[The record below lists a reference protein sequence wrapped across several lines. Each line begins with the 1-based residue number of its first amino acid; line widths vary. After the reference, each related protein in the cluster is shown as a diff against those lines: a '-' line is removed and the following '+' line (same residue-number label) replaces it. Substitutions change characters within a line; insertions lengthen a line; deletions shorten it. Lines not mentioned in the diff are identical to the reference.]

1 MDKKKL
7 EVVLEVLN
15 NVSIRYSETAQYI
28 KENMKKV
35 SKKENLTVE
44 KVFRFVVFVLMIG
57 L

>member
-7 EVVLEVLN
+7 EVVLQVLN